1 MRLRPGA
8 RQRAGVDGLGDR
20 GQSRARIERR
30 LRGPAAR
37 PLPLG
42 SLPMASTSGDKL
54 VDALDVTIEQRHP
67 EAVSSRVARKIAARR
82 REAADAQISNLAM

>member
-1 MRLRPGA
+1 
-8 RQRAGVDGLGDR
+8 
-20 GQSRARIERR
+20 
-30 LRGPAAR
+30 
-37 PLPLG
+37 
-42 SLPMASTSGDKL
+42 MASTSGDKL